1 MPQATTKRLNY
12 STLFNEM
19 KNLAIF
25 IAFLKKLY
33 ESRYMIR
40 MMAIRDLKATYVG
53 SLFGFSW
60 ALLNP
65 LAQLAV
71 YGVVFGVFLKS
82 RPDPVY
88 GTDSYFLFLL
98 CGIVP
103 WQFFAQTVNAS
114 TNTLLSHANLVKK
127 AVEFNS
133 EILPV
138 ITVLSNLISHFIGVL
153 LLLAIV
159 FIATG
164 KLSLMTPVI
173 LLYLFL
179 IVIFSVGI
187 GWIVSSINVYLRDVQ
202 QVVSVLM
209 LAWMFFTP
217 IFYSAGIIPAKMMP
231 FVRLNPLYH
240 MVEGYR
246 FAILGGTALS
256 PLNMLYFALVSIAT
270 FVIGGLIFRKLKPG
284 FAEVL

>member
-1 MPQATTKRLNY
+1 MR
-12 STLFNEM
+12 
-19 KNLAIF
+19 NLAIF

-33 ESRYMIR
+33 ESRYMVR
-40 MMAIRDLKATYVG
+40 MMAVRDLKATYVG

-60 ALLNP
+60 AVLNP
-65 LAQLAV
+65 LAQLAI
-71 YGVVFGVFLKS
+71 YGLVFGVLLKS

-98 CGIVP
+98 CGLVP
-103 WQFFAQTVNAS
+103 WQFFAQTVSAS

-127 AVEFNS
+127 AVGFNS

-138 ITVLSNLISHFIGVL
+138 ITVLSNLITHFIGVV

-159 FIATG
+159 FIVMG
-164 KLSLMTPVI
+164 KLSIMTPVI
-173 LLYLFL
+173 LLYLFF

-202 QVVSVLM
+202 QVVGLVM
-209 LAWMFFTP
+209 LAWMFLTP
-217 IFYSAGIIPAKMMP
+217 IFYPVSLIPEKMMP
-231 FVRLNPLYH
+231 LVRLNPLYH

-246 FAILGGTALS
+246 FAILTGRPLAAMDVAIMAIVSLLTFGT
-256 PLNMLYFALVSIAT
+256 
-270 FVIGGLIFRKLKPG
+270 GGLLFRRLKPG
-284 FAEVL
+284 FGEVL

>member
-1 MPQATTKRLNY
+1 
-12 STLFNEM
+12 M

-40 MMAIRDLKATYVG
+40 MMAIRDLRAVYVG

-60 ALLNP
+60 AVLNP

-82 RPDPVY
+82 KPDPMY
-88 GTDSYFLFLL
+88 GTDSFFLFLL
-98 CGIVP
+98 CGLVP
-103 WQFFAQTVNAS
+103 WQFFAQTVSAS
-114 TNTLLSHANLVKK
+114 TNVLISHTNLVKK
-127 AVEFNS
+127 AVGFNS

-138 ITVLSNLISHFIGVL
+138 ITVLSNLITHFIGVV

-159 FIATG
+159 FTVTG
-164 KLSLMTPVI
+164 KLSSMTPLI
-173 LLYLFL
+173 LLYLFF

-202 QVVSVLM
+202 QVVGLLM
-209 LAWMFFTP
+209 MAWMFFTP
-217 IFYSAGIIPAKMMP
+217 IFYSASIFPAQVLPIVK
-231 FVRLNPLYH
+231 FNPLYH

-246 FAILGGTALS
+246 YAILAGRILPAADIAS
-256 PLNMLYFALVSIAT
+256 MAVVSFVT
-270 FVIGGLIFRKLKPG
+270 FGLGGLLFRRLKSG
-284 FAEVL
+284 FGEVL